1 MVLCERYGHE
11 IVALANLLPL
21 DTSQDDIDS
30 WMYQTVGHQVI
41 EAYARCAN
49 LPLYRR
55 KITGGSLDKTLV
67 YHDTQGDEV
76 EDLAA
81 LLSWVKTEIPDIQAV
96 ASGAIASD
104 YQRTRVERV
113 CSRLGLISLAY
124 LWHQPQATLFQRMID
139 YNIDAVLVKVA
150 AAGLD
155 PSLHL
160 GKTLSHIQA
169 HLLHLRDLYGSNIC
183 GEGGEYETLTLD
195 CPLFKKESIV
205 LTDVEIIRQGEDS
218 VAPVGVLHTV
228 AFEIEYKR
236 GIPGSSSNDNNNMNN
251 GGGNEEENWGRVIDV
266 PDDYTCPNIA
276 SSIEES
282 EGRGVD
288 TTKTSSSYT
297 SRVKTRQVSGIT
309 TISFT
314 LSAAPGTPPTTSSGA
329 DALSYALGT
338 IATKELGAY
347 QLTWEDAVFVHLYI
361 SSMSDF
367 GSINITYAQ
376 YLPSIDP
383 PARATVQ
390 LQTRQHHD
398 NNNNNK
404 QEEEEEEEEEVQLSV
419 DIIFTNKGT
428 ATNNNSSSTK
438 KVLHVQSISEW
449 APSCIGPYAQ
459 AVMLDDLVYFAGQIA
474 LDPPTMN
481 ILLEQQGNL
490 SGQCVRSLMSC
501 DAVAVAMKTNL
512 PQAMLWCS
520 VYLSEEACESSS
532 GSLASSFK
540 CSVGLVQSHLDT
552 YLATGVAGLDGKNG
566 DDARNSGSS
575 ISSSISSDDDD
586 NDDALD
592 TYLTPPDM
600 KRCWEPMIC
609 YIAMPVLPR
618 NAMVEIQP
626 VACLPLPEYP
636 PSSSSSSAS
645 DDEDNGNEEAAIN
658 NNNNITTRKRY
669 MHAIKKLGGSI
680 PDHVESGEHSRVEY
694 EGVLCP
700 GWFCRMFVCISI
712 KSNNSN
718 ANNNN
723 DDDDGMMLA
732 GVQEAIDEALSQA
745 ELTYDDV
752 AVCKLYYCSGIEM
765 QESVRLEKVEKALA
779 PLTVTSVVP
788 VVAVGL
794 HRNVPSAAIAIE
806 IFALH

>member
-1 MVLCERYGHE
+1 MVLCESYGHE

-55 KITGGSLDKTLV
+55 KITGGSIDKTLV

-81 LLSWVKTEIPDIQAV
+81 LLSWVKTEIPDMQAV

-113 CSRLGLISLAY
+113 CSRLGLVSLAY
-124 LWHQPQATLFQRMID
+124 LWHQPQATLFRRMID
-139 YNIDAVLVKVA
+139 NNIDAILVKVA

-160 GKTLSHIQA
+160 GKTLSQMQT

-205 LTDVEIIRQGEDS
+205 LTDMEIIRQDEDS

-228 AFEIEYKR
+228 AFEIEYKK
-236 GIPGSSSNDNNNMNN
+236 GIPSSNNDN
-251 GGGNEEENWGRVIDV
+251 GSANEEESWGRVIDI
-266 PDDYTCPNIA
+266 PDDYTCPDIA
-276 SSIEES
+276 SSLDKS
-282 EGRGVD
+282 EGREVN
-288 TTKTSSSYT
+288 TTKTTSSYT
-297 SRVKTRQVSGIT
+297 SRAKTRHTSGIT
-309 TISFT
+309 TISIT
-314 LSAAPGTPPTTSSGA
+314 LSAAPGTSPTTSSGA

-338 IATKELGAY
+338 IATKEIAAH

-367 GSINITYAQ
+367 GLINTTYAK

-390 LQTRQHHD
+390 LQTRKHHD
-398 NNNNNK
+398 K
-404 QEEEEEEEEEVQLSV
+404 EEEEKEEVQLSV

-428 ATNNNSSSTK
+428 AKNNNSSTSTK

-459 AVMLDDLVYFAGQIA
+459 AVMVDDLVYFAGQIA

-481 ILLEQQGNL
+481 ILLEKQGNL
-490 SGQCVRSLMSC
+490 SGQCVRSLASC

-532 GSLASSFK
+532 GFLASSFK
-540 CSVGLVQSHLDT
+540 STVRLAQSHLDT
-552 YLATGVAGLDGKNG
+552 YLLTNIAGLDDKNG
-566 DDARNSGSS
+566 DDDKYSS
-575 ISSSISSDDDD
+575 NCSSSDGDDD

-600 KRCWEPMIC
+600 KRCWEPLIC

-636 PSSSSSSAS
+636 LSSSSSSAS
-645 DDEDNGNEEAAIN
+645 DYEDNDNEEASIN
-658 NNNNITTRKRY
+658 NNNNVTRRRRY

-680 PDHVESGEHSRVEY
+680 PSHVESDEHSRIEY
-694 EGVLCP
+694 EAILCP
-700 GWFCRMFVCISI
+700 GWFCRIFVCIPT
-712 KSNNSN
+712 KSDNSN
-718 ANNNN
+718 ANN
-723 DDDDGMMLA
+723 DDDDDNGMMLA
-732 GVQEAIDEALSQA
+732 GVKEAVDHALSQA
-745 ELTYDDV
+745 ELMYDDV
-752 AVCKLYYCSGIEM
+752 AVCKLYYCIGNET
-765 QESVRLEKVEKALA
+765 QESVIFEKVEKALA
-779 PLTVTSVVP
+779 PLTVTSAVP
-788 VVAVGL
+788 VIAVGL